1 MIFITLL
8 TSCSNIGNSFCTHEL
23 GEWTT
28 VVEATCET
36 NGKEVQSCNL
46 CGIEVNSR
54 EIPKSEHKEG
64 DWIIDKE
71 PTCTEEGHKY
81 KKCTSCGTVVESQT
95 IGKVGHITSDWI
107 VDKEPTCT
115 EEGHKYKKCTECGDI
130 IEYEY
135 IPILNHNYVG
145 EHYIPKCMHE
155 TGVTTAICTQCN
167 DKKHIL
173 GMK

>member
-81 KKCTSCGTVVESQT
+81 KKCT
-95 IGKVGHITSDWI
+95 
-107 VDKEPTCT
+107 
-115 EEGHKYKKCTECGDI
+115 ECGDI